1 MVTTKTFVTAAA
13 LTATLLAAGCGQA
26 ETSSTQTTTA
36 APPISSAPPRGTTS
50 SDTPSSTTSPSKM
63 STSTTGSTQGRPTT
77 APATAK
83 GTPRG
88 PLPEPD
94 RVDQSNAAA
103 VAVAYVRTA
112 ETIDTRIDN
121 SRNDAQRRAARW
133 LTADLAQE
141 LAKGLP
147 GGAGWAELEKKSAW
161 TKAEVT
167 DVTPSGGD
175 PTAGLTSDRVLQVE
189 VTTYGRGRK
198 AIGAAVTT
206 TTAVTLQRASES
218 KPWRVSDMQTY

>member
-1 MVTTKTFVTAAA
+1 MVTTKILVTAAA
-13 LTATLLAAGCGQA
+13 LTATLLATSCGQA

-36 APPISSAPPRGTTS
+36 APPTSSAPPRGTTS
-50 SDTPSSTTSPSKM
+50 SDTPSSSKM

-103 VAVAYVRTA
+103 VAVAYLRTA

-133 LTADLAQE
+133 LTPDLAQE

-175 PTAGLTSDRVLQVE
+175 PTAGLTSARVLQVE

-198 AIGAAVTT
+198 AIGTAVTT